1 MKDMMILRVVARWN
15 IPFMVVFGLY
25 VQTHGELGPGGGFQ
39 SGVVIAAGFI
49 LYGLIFGGEEMRRV
63 VPRWITDV
71 AGAAGVL
78 LYASTGIYSM
88 LNGYEFLDHAALNPA
103 NPGGA
108 EPWGMVLVEY
118 GVGLTVAA
126 VMMTIF
132 NEITEGTAPEDD
144 EDKGEYSNPTEMDF
158 PKR

>member
-1 MKDMMILRVVARWN
+1 MKDMIILRVVARWN

-49 LYGLIFGGEEMRRV
+49 LYGLIFGGDEMRRV
-63 VPRWITDV
+63 VPRWITDLV
-71 AGAAGVL
+71 GAGGVL
-78 LYASTGIYSM
+78 LYAGTGIYSM

-132 NEITEGTAPEDD
+132 NEITEGTAPE
-144 EDKGEYSNPTEMDF
+144 GMT
-158 PKR
+158 